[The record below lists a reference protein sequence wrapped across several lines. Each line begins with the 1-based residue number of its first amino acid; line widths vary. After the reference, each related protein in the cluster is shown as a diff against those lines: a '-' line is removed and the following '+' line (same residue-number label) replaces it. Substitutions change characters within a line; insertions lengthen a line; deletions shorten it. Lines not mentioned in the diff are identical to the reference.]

1 MLRRR
6 FLNSALGTLAAGFVP
21 LPAAAQSVRTA
32 NGFIRTNWSRDPYSF
47 GSYSYLAK
55 GSWRRDHVALG
66 RSVGNRLFFAGEAT
80 HPSYNSTVHAA
91 YESGIIAA
99 DAIFET
105 SAKTVGIIGAGISGL
120 AAANTLAKRGHAVT
134 VLEARERIGGRI
146 WTDSRLGTTLDLG
159 ASWIHGTDSNPLVQ
173 LADGHA
179 ITTQATTDSYI
190 IRGGDG
196 RRIRDSDA
204 PDWLENVLSVQHSAG
219 ADSEEINILAY
230 WRDTDYGGEDV
241 IFPGGYA
248 QLLDTFSADFDTQLG
263 RSVTKV
269 EVGED
274 GVHLQD
280 LNGQSATFDAVMI
293 TVPLG
298 VLKRGMISFTPS
310 LPKEKRDA
318 IASLGMGVLDK
329 LYLRYDDVFWDA
341 DVTWIAT
348 PENGLP
354 QGQFNQWLN
363 LYPYTGQ
370 PVIMAF
376 NGAQPARD
384 LAKLTDA
391 EVVDRALRTLDAAYH
406 IVR

>member
-1 MLRRR
+1 MLRRL

-21 LPAAAQSVRTA
+21 LPGAAQSVSTA

-105 SAKTVGIIGAGISGL
+105 SAKTVGIVGAGISGL
-120 AAANTLAKRGHAVT
+120 AAANALAKRGHAVT

-146 WTDSRLGTTLDLG
+146 WTDSRLGTALDLG
-159 ASWIHGTDSNPLVQ
+159 ASWIHGTNSNPLVQ
-173 LADGHA
+173 LADEHA
-179 ITTQATTDSYI
+179 IATQATTDSYI

-219 ADSEEINILAY
+219 AGSEEINILAY
-230 WRDTDYGGEDV
+230 WQDTDYGGEDV

-263 RSVTKV
+263 RTVTKV

-280 LNGQSATFDAVMI
+280 LNGQSTTFDAVMI

-298 VLKRGMISFTPS
+298 VLKQGMISFTPS
-310 LPKEKRDA
+310 LPEEKQDA

-341 DVTWIAT
+341 DATWIAT

-384 LAKLTDA
+384 LARLTDA